1 MIKPNYMDKLL
12 DGVDIEWKSIE
23 EIIVDKFWIMPA
35 TPKFNEDE
43 EIPYITSKNIRGG
56 NINFDKVKF
65 ISRSDYL
72 ELSRNRPILVGDILI
87 SMIGTIGEVARVK
100 DTDLDFYGQNMYLI
114 RLDNNL
120 INSDFFLHFFDS
132 PKMKSHFNSVKN
144 NSGQGYLKAKDIE
157 NLQIPIPPLEVQEE
171 IVRILDTFTEVTAVL
186 TAELTAERT
195 ARKKQYTY
203 YRDKLLTFD
212 EGKIVWK
219 TLGEIGKFV
228 RGNGLQ
234 KNDFAE
240 SGIGCIHYGQI
251 YTYYGNFAYQ
261 TKSFVSPTL
270 ATKLK
275 KAQKG
280 DLIIATTSE
289 NIEDVCKP
297 LVWLGED
304 EVCVSGETYVF
315 KHDQSPK
322 YVAYYLQTPMFFDY
336 KKQNRTG
343 TKVIRVH
350 GDKLEKFKIPLP
362 SLTEQE
368 RIVSILDK
376 FDAVTSSITEGLS
389 REIELRK
396 KQYEYYRS
404 MLLSFPKSEV
414 EA

>member
-1 MIKPNYMDKLL
+1 MIKPNFIEQLL
-12 DGVDIEWKSIE
+12 DGVEVEWKTVGEVFDILAGGDVPKHALS
-23 EIIVDKFWIMPA
+23 DKK
-35 TPKFNEDE
+35 TKEFN
-43 EIPYITSKNIRGG
+43 I
-56 NINFDKVKF
+56 
-65 ISRSDYL
+65 
-72 ELSRNRPILVGDILI
+72 PILSNGTEDKALYGWTNIAKIAIPSLTI
-87 SMIGTIGEVARVK
+87 SARGTIGWTSFRDK
-100 DTDLDFYGQNMYLI
+100 PFFPII
-114 RLDNNL
+114 RLLVLTPKINL
-120 INSDFFLHFFDS
+120 NLKYAYYYM
-132 PKMKSHFNSVKN
+132 KM
-144 NSGQGYLKAKDIE
+144 IE
-157 NLQIPIPPLEVQEE
+157 NNYKVSETGIPQLTKPMIKDVKFPIPFSENLEKSLQIQAE
-171 IVRILDTFTEVTAVL
+171 IVRVLDTFTEL
-186 TAELTAERT
+186 TAELTTELTVELT

-203 YRDKLLTFD
+203 YRDKLLTFQHS
-212 EGKIVWK
+212 EVEWK
-219 TLGEIGKFV
+219 TLGEIGEFV

-234 KNDFAE
+234 KSDFVE
-240 SGIGCIHYGQI
+240 SGVGCIHYGQI

-304 EVCVSGETYVF
+304 EVCISGETYVF
-315 KHDQSPK
+315 KHNQNPK
-322 YVAYYLQTPMFFDY
+322 YIAYYLQTPMFFDY

-350 GDKLEKFKIPLP
+350 GDKLKKFKIPLP
-362 SLTEQE
+362 SLAEQE

-376 FDAVTSSITEGLS
+376 FDALTSSITESLL

-396 KQYEYYRS
+396 KQYKSYRN

-414 EA
+414 EV